1 MNLDFIVTVIFRQC
15 SHIGY
20 FNNKYMYDD
29 VFSTTIKVHDNSAL
43 LVFYTVSVYYCF
55 NDFMINV

>member
-1 MNLDFIVTVIFRQC
+1 
-15 SHIGY
+15 
-20 FNNKYMYDD
+20 MYDD

-55 NDFMINV
+55 TDFMINV